1 MEREVSTIEQVR
13 EAQNYFKE
21 GVNLHEAKEFK
32 EAIEV
37 FKRCALI
44 NPFQEGHID
53 ELTKRLKLGSYK
65 LLQESVAYMGC
76 AAVHL
81 HGLVAELSE
90 DQREM
95 VPIDEKLI
103 EVFKD
108 WDISS

>member
-1 MEREVSTIEQVR
+1 MARESSTIEQVR
-13 EAQNYFKE
+13 QAQDFFKK
-21 GVNLHEAKEFK
+21 GVELHEAKEYK
-32 EAIEV
+32 EAIDV
-37 FKRCALI
+37 FKKCALI
-44 NPFQEGHID
+44 NPFQKEHLD
-53 ELTKRLKLGSYK
+53 ELGKRLKQGSYK

-81 HGLVAELSE
+81 HGLVAELTD

-108 WDISS
+108 WDLSS